1 MFENFVSLLEG
12 QSNDMGPYGD
22 MYRGK
27 LDRDYIDGNV
37 YRGVSDRGDI
47 LDHLGGI
54 GGIAGIAGLD
64 NRLPLDHLGSMG
76 GIGGIAG
83 LDGRLPIG
91 FDRRTVG
98 QLDLDDRYADEDS
111 MRNHFRGGMNDNE
124 NYYHQAKS

>member
-1 MFENFVSLLEG
+1 MN
-12 QSNDMGPYGD
+12 
-22 MYRGK
+22 RGK
-27 LDRDYIDGNV
+27 LDRDIIDGNV

-54 GGIAGIAGLD
+54 GGIGGIAGLD
-64 NRLPLDHLGSMG
+64 NRLPLDHLGGMGGMG

-111 MRNHFRGGMNDNE
+111 MGHHSRGGMNDNE
-124 NYYHQAKS
+124 NYYHQVKS